1 MADQMKILVLGAHG
15 VTGQEVVKQ
24 AVAKGHHVRAAEM
37 KWPDDAP
44 PAGHNVERVT
54 ANVIEDDLG
63 PIVDGIDAVI
73 SALGVPGDPKTLM
86 DPPPLYT
93 QGTRNLI
100 DAMDARGVRRLVTIS
115 ASFVVTHDRGPLL
128 FRTTAIPALTR
139 VLHQMGEME
148 DLLRASDLD
157 WTAVRP
163 GWLLPEPL
171 TGDYVVTPDVIPE
184 DLIRT
189 RHADLAH
196 FMLHCVET
204 GDWSR
209 GTPAIARAEADELS
223 SSFEVVREMLA

>member
-63 PIVDGIDAVI
+63 SIVDGVDAVI

-93 QGTRNLI
+93 TGTRNLI

>member
-44 PAGHNVERVT
+44 LAGHNVERVT

-63 PIVDGIDAVI
+63 PIVDGVDAVI

-100 DAMDARGVRRLVTIS
+100 DAMDTRGVRRLVTIS

-148 DLLRASDLD
+148 EMLRGSDLD

-196 FMLHCVET
+196 FMLHCVES
-204 GDWSR
+204 GEWVR
-209 GTPAIARAEADELS
+209 ATPAIARAEVEELS
-223 SSFEVVREMLA
+223 SSFEVVKEMLA

>member
-63 PIVDGIDAVI
+63 PIVDGVDAVI

-93 QGTRNLI
+93 TGTRNLI

-148 DLLRASDLD
+148 DLLLASDLD

-196 FMLHCVET
+196 FMLHCVES
-204 GDWSR
+204 GEWAR
-209 GTPAIARAEADELS
+209 ATPAIARPEAGELS
-223 SSFEVVREMLA
+223 SSFEVVKEMLA

>member
-63 PIVDGIDAVI
+63 PIVDGVDAVI
-73 SALGVPGDPKTLM
+73 SALGVPGDPKTLL

-100 DAMDARGVRRLVTIS
+100 DAMAARGVKRLVTIS

-148 DLLRASDLD
+148 EMLRASDLD

-171 TGDYVVTPDVIPE
+171 TADYVVVPDVIPE

-196 FMLHCVET
+196 FMLHCVES
-204 GDWSR
+204 GEWIR
-209 GTPAIARAEADELS
+209 QTPAIARPEAEELS
-223 SSFEVVREMLA
+223 SSFEVVKEMLA

>member
-44 PAGHNVERVT
+44 PAGHNMERVT

-63 PIVDGIDAVI
+63 PIVDGVDAVI

-184 DLIRT
+184 GLIRT

-196 FMLHCVET
+196 FMLHCVES
-204 GDWSR
+204 GEWVR
-209 GTPAIARAEADELS
+209 ATPAIARAEAEELS
-223 SSFEVVREMLA
+223 SSFEVVKEMLA

>member
-1 MADQMKILVLGAHG
+1 MSDPKKILVLGAQG
-15 VTGQEVVKQ
+15 VTGREVVKQ
-24 AVAKGHHVRAAEM
+24 AVAQGHHVRAAEM

-63 PIVDGIDAVI
+63 PIVEGVDAVI
-73 SALGVPGDPKTLM
+73 SALGVPGDPATLM

-93 QGTRNLI
+93 TGTRKLI
-100 DAMDARGVRRLVTIS
+100 DAMQARGVSRLVTIS

-148 DLLRASDLD
+148 EMLRASPLD

-171 TGDYVVTPDVIPE
+171 TADYVVVPDVIPE

-196 FMLHCVET
+196 FMLHCAVT
-204 GDWSR
+204 GEWSR
-209 GTPAIARAEADELS
+209 QTPAIARPEADELS
-223 SSFEVVREMLA
+223 SSFEVVKEMLA

>member
-1 MADQMKILVLGAHG
+1 MADPKTILVLGAHG

-24 AVAKGHHVRAAEM
+24 AVARGHHVRAAEM

-44 PAGHNVERVT
+44 PAGHNVERAT

-63 PIVDGIDAVI
+63 PVVDGVDAVI
-73 SALGVPGDPKTLM
+73 AALGVPGDPATLL

-93 QGTRNLI
+93 TGTTKLI
-100 DAMDARGVRRLVTIS
+100 DAMNARGVTRLVTIS

-148 DLLRASDLD
+148 EMLRVSSLD

-171 TGDYVVTPDVIPE
+171 TGDYVVVPDVIPE

-196 FMLHCVET
+196 FMLHCVES
-204 GDWSR
+204 GEWIR
-209 GTPAIARAEADELS
+209 QTPAIARQEAEDLS